1 MTKFTPDNICDIKN
15 QDVGRSL
22 SSKAQTHP
30 DTIMISFQRHFNDCQ
45 WPLEYLYKKENSETA
60 IPFPYFTRL
69 AHLSGREVKTLFSLS
84 VGREFKPNPWHN
96 GLFVN
101 GFGNLYTGSPLCLG
115 LGLNLRPSDNE
126 KSVLTSRPE
135 RYANLVKSGN
145 GIAVTTEFNYV
156 GLDKIV

>member
-30 DTIMISFQRHFNDCQ
+30 DTIMISFQRHFNECQ

-69 AHLSGREVKTLFSLS
+69 AHLSGREVKTSSSPTRDTTVCLLTALETFTLGHHYVSGWAWTCDPQITRKASWPLAQRGALIS
-84 VGREFKPNPWHN
+84 WNP
-96 GLFVN
+96 GMVL
-101 GFGNLYTGSPLCLG
+101 PLQQSST
-115 LGLNLRPSDNE
+115 R
-126 KSVLTSRPE
+126 TR
-135 RYANLVKSGN
+135 
-145 GIAVTTEFNYV
+145 
-156 GLDKIV
+156 